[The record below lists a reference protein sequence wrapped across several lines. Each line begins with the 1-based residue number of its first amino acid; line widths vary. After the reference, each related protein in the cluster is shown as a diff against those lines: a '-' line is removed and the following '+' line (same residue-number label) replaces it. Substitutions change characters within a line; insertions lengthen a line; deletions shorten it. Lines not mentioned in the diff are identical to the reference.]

1 MRLAAEVRSHLRR
14 SAARA
19 AALVSMRPTPGLRIL
34 TYHRVNDHHPTD
46 RLTVSVAAFRA
57 QMERLVAEG
66 RPVVPLRRM
75 LPGLR
80 GEAPVPEG
88 AVAITF
94 DDGYADNFTDALP
107 ILDRLRLPATFFVAT
122 GLMGTADT
130 LDRYRGCCR
139 QDGMLGWSQVRA
151 LRERGHE
158 IGGHGRRH
166 LELAGLSREEALAE
180 IAGCAADVER
190 ETGERPVLFCYPR
203 GSESPVVRE
212 LTAAAGY
219 LAACTVYP
227 GANPAP
233 APLFALRRTEVSGSD
248 RPVDFRLKLTGG
260 FDAWHRLVQGR
271 RGLHP

>member
-1 MRLAAEVRSHLRR
+1 MSLAAEVRSHLRR

-19 AALVSMRPTPGLRIL
+19 AALVSTRPTAGLRIL
-34 TYHRVNDHHPTD
+34 PYHRVNDHHPAD
-46 RLTVSVAAFRA
+46 RLTVPVAAFRG

-66 RPVVPLRRM
+66 RPVVPLRSM

-88 AVAITF
+88 AVALTF

-130 LDRYRGCCR
+130 LDRYRGCCG
-139 QDGMLGWSQVRA
+139 QDGMLDWPQVRA
-151 LRERGHE
+151 LRDRGHE

-166 LELAGLSREEALAE
+166 LELAGLPRAEAHAE
-180 IAGCAADVER
+180 LEGCAADIER
-190 ETGERPVLFCYPR
+190 ETGLRPILFCYPR
-203 GSESPVVRE
+203 GSESPAVRD
-212 LTAAAGY
+212 LTAASGY
-219 LAACTVYP
+219 EAACTVYP

-233 APLFALRRTEVSGSD
+233 APLFALRRTEVSGTD
-248 RPVDFRLKLTGG
+248 RPADFRLKLAGG

-271 RGLHP
+271 HGPHP